1 MSRTGF
7 TQRKQNAAEF
17 ELEPTGPSPLYF
29 GPMSEL
35 VITQKMAPDDPE
47 VIILTLVGNL
57 DTVTSESFAKRI
69 REIIAS
75 GWVKI
80 IVDLENVEFV
90 SSSGWGSLI
99 GSLRRT
105 HEAGGDMVLA
115 NMKGQVQRVFKMMG
129 FRAVLRAF
137 ASVDEAQRHFAAR

>member
-1 MSRTGF
+1 
-7 TQRKQNAAEF
+7 
-17 ELEPTGPSPLYF
+17 
-29 GPMSEL
+29 MSEL
-35 VITQKMAPDDPE
+35 VITQKMAPDNPE

-57 DTVTSESFAKRI
+57 DTVTSESFAKQTRG
-69 REIIAS
+69 IIAS

-99 GSLRRT
+99 GSLRRA
-105 HEAGGDMVLA
+105 HEAGGDMVIA

-137 ASVDEAQRHFAAR
+137 GSLDEAQKHFAAR

>member
-1 MSRTGF
+1 
-7 TQRKQNAAEF
+7 
-17 ELEPTGPSPLYF
+17 
-29 GPMSEL
+29 MSEL
-35 VITQKMAPDDPE
+35 VITQKMAPEDPE
-47 VIILTLVGNL
+47 VVILTLVGNL
-57 DTVTSESFAKRI
+57 DTITSESFSKRI

-80 IVDLENVEFV
+80 IIDLENVEFV

-99 GSLRRT
+99 GSLRRA

-129 FRAVLRAF
+129 FRAVLKAF
-137 ASVDEAQRHFAAR
+137 NNVPEALNYFISKK

>member
-1 MSRTGF
+1 
-7 TQRKQNAAEF
+7 
-17 ELEPTGPSPLYF
+17 
-29 GPMSEL
+29 MSEL
-35 VITQKMAPDDPE
+35 VITQKVAPDDPE

-57 DTVTSESFAKRI
+57 DTITSESFAKRL

-80 IVDLENVEFV
+80 VIDLENVEFV

-99 GSLRRT
+99 GSLRRA
-105 HEAGGDMVLA
+105 HEAGGDMLLA

-129 FRAVLRAF
+129 FRAVLKAF
-137 ASVDEAQRHFAAR
+137 PTVADALRHFSTK

>member
-1 MSRTGF
+1 
-7 TQRKQNAAEF
+7 
-17 ELEPTGPSPLYF
+17 
-29 GPMSEL
+29 MSEL

-57 DTVTSESFAKRI
+57 DTVTSESFAKRT

-99 GSLRRT
+99 GSLRRA
-105 HEAGGDMVLA
+105 HEAGGDMVIA

-137 ASVDEAQRHFAAR
+137 ASVDEAQRHFATR